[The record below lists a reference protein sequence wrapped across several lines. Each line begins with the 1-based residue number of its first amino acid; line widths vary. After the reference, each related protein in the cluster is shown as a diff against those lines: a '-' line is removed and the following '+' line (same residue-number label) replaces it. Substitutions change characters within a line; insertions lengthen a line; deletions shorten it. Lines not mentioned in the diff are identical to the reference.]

1 MRRRPSRESSS
12 AFVPSSGPWSKA
24 LARKIISEWMTYCRL
39 NGHPKGAIPERVREA
54 YRRFSKHD
62 RVLTIEARRRAQAE
76 AVKVRKANGSYLSGL
91 SRLRDFSVEGLPAG
105 SRIVAMRIS
114 RPAHPEWKHF
124 TVELE
129 VPTGLPGY
137 VERYYA
143 RGKTYYRRMIHV
155 GRGRFRRP
163 FWLKPVGWEV
173 IPDWFIEHLPSK
185 VRLFLA

>member
-1 MRRRPSRESSS
+1 
-12 AFVPSSGPWSKA
+12 
-24 LARKIISEWMTYCRL
+24 
-39 NGHPKGAIPERVREA
+39 VREA

-185 VRLFLA
+185 VRLFLRLSREGKYARPAAS